1 MVPLV
6 QEKNWSCQ
14 QCATK
19 FRYGWASPVS
29 PGAEQTLAFWQL
41 FWRWWWSGTG
51 RQICFA
57 RSPPGKTVL
66 MDNWTPPRSW
76 ETQQNAKKSVANC
89 SPWDIVVEAILIIGQ
104 GLGMFL
110 SGSTT
115 ATASPFSLV
124 KQSVEVVHATGQ
136 PYLGHILLVHAT
148 GPANVGIYC
157 FVKIFSQCGQFAA
170 DDWLPSWCLSNSRTC
185 LLREKLLV
193 EKKLPLHAVARNP
206 HAKESNNY
214 RSSNTVVIHSVHLS
228 SRGRTRTQVALSWR
242 EAGSRKLLQ
251 GESSDGN
258 IVPTY
263 WFYELHH
270 TLTTIFLSSIQQLIL
285 NLTQGK
291 AAGFLVLYSTI
302 VYSAN
307 QNGCTIRACFKIPR
321 QSNPSTVYFF
331 PL

>member
-1 MVPLV
+1 MS
-6 QEKNWSCQ
+6 NCGASSGQ
-14 QCATK
+14 QYARK
-19 FRYGWASPVS
+19 FRYGWASVVF

-41 FWRWWWSGTG
+41 LWRRWWCGTG

-76 ETQQNAKKSVANC
+76 EKSNKNVKKSVANC

-124 KQSVEVVHATGQ
+124 KQSVEVVHATGE
-136 PYLGHILLVHAT
+136 PYLDHILLVHAT

-193 EKKLPLHAVARNP
+193 HACWEKTPFTLHACCEKP
-206 HAKESNNY
+206 P
-214 RSSNTVVIHSVHLS
+214 
-228 SRGRTRTQVALSWR
+228 
-242 EAGSRKLLQ
+242 RKR
-251 GESSDGN
+251 
-258 IVPTY
+258 V
-263 WFYELHH
+263 
-270 TLTTIFLSSIQQLIL
+270 QQLSI
-285 NLTQGK
+285 K
-291 AAGFLVLYSTI
+291 
-302 VYSAN
+302 
-307 QNGCTIRACFKIPR
+307 
-321 QSNPSTVYFF
+321 
-331 PL
+331 